1 MARHMSEWVVQSSV
15 PAPTLGNLSPM
26 ANALRKMANYL
37 GLMDDPEL
45 GSEEVTD
52 LVFAQP
58 KTHEQRNKSVVRQA
72 TLAIAPVTP
81 KPVPMQLDLPV
92 LDRIVTLH
100 PRFYNEARTI
110 GEQYREGNP
119 VIINLTDMDESE
131 RKRLVDFASGLVFGL
146 HGTIERVT
154 SKVFLLS
161 PANVRVSSEDKTAA
175 AEASFFNQS

>member
-1 MARHMSEWVVQSSV
+1 
-15 PAPTLGNLSPM
+15 M

-37 GLMDDPEL
+37 GLTDDPEM
-45 GSEEVTD
+45 GSEQETT
-52 LVFAQP
+52 A
-58 KTHEQRNKSVVRQA
+58 A
-72 TLAIAPVTP
+72 LARPSESKP
-81 KPVPMQLDLPV
+81 KPREFRSTPLSVASTPAAAVQLDLPV

-131 RKRLVDFASGLVFGL
+131 RKRLVDFSSGLVFGH

>member
-1 MARHMSEWVVQSSV
+1 
-15 PAPTLGNLSPM
+15 M
-26 ANALRKMANYL
+26 ANAMRRVANYL
-37 GLMDDPEL
+37 GLMDDPEFE
-45 GSEEVTD
+45 GVVEQETARTPEV
-52 LVFAQP
+52 
-58 KTHEQRNKSVVRQA
+58 RVRPRESRFS
-72 TLAIAPVTP
+72 APVAVAAVTTATASAP
-81 KPVPMQLDLPV
+81 QLDLPV

-110 GEQYREGNP
+110 GEHYRTGNP
-119 VIINLTDMDESE
+119 VIINLSDMEESE
-131 RKRLVDFASGLVFGL
+131 RKRLVDFASGLVFGH

>member
-1 MARHMSEWVVQSSV
+1 
-15 PAPTLGNLSPM
+15 
-26 ANALRKMANYL
+26 MANYL

-45 GSEEVTD
+45 GAEEVIDQT
-52 LVFAQP
+52 FSHP
-58 KTHEQRNKSVVRQA
+58 KTQEQKAKPYLRPA
-72 TLAIAPVTP
+72 TLAVAPSPVTP
-81 KPVPMQLDLPV
+81 AAMQLDLPV
-92 LDRIVTLH
+92 LDRIITLH

>member
-1 MARHMSEWVVQSSV
+1 
-15 PAPTLGNLSPM
+15 M

-37 GLMDDPEL
+37 GLMDDPDL
-45 GSEEVTD
+45 GADEFSD
-52 LVFAQP
+52 HVFAQP
-58 KTHEQRNKSVVRQA
+58 KTQEHKSKSQIRPA
-72 TLAIAPVTP
+72 TLAIAPSVTP
-81 KPVPMQLDLPV
+81 IPAVQLDFQV

-110 GEQYREGNP
+110 GEKYREGNP